1 MPSASSCSAART
13 TSSTLRLWPRCTTST
28 PCPWISRR
36 MMLIAASWPSNRLAA
51 VTKRS
56 GWALA
61 VSRPVSVSEMLLA
74 GVLMAHSTAENG
86 NPSIVARGDF
96 APLARLS
103 WGPRLPVGMIPVYS
117 DPYGHDPRVDRIA
130 TLRSAAAD
138 DAPSPL
144 FELAEALLAEGKVE
158 ESLLLHARSAL
169 AGHDGAQVEYGRML
183 LFGIGCEPD
192 PQLALGWLAQ
202 AESQHHPV
210 ASYWL
215 AWVAMGSVLLP
226 RDERMNQRLR
236 VAVNHDYPPALRAA
250 ALHYGRRPGEAD
262 QKACIHLLERAA
274 RRGDLVAA
282 LLLAERLQRGEGCT
296 AQPQAAAT
304 WRAWL
309 RERQVEPL
317 PPTVAPGPRFDGALL
332 RHREPAPLALE
343 DALDTPPVRLLSSE
357 PRVAQVDAVLSS
369 DECRL
374 LIAMA
379 MLNDPTR
386 GAVVPTLRIDP
397 AQEDLALRV
406 LQLRLARSAQA
417 ELAHAEAIEVERR
430 IPGSPDWRH

>member
-1 MPSASSCSAART
+1 MGAT
-13 TSSTLRLWPRCTTST
+13 F
-28 PCPWISRR
+28 
-36 MMLIAASWPSNRLAA
+36 
-51 VTKRS
+51 VY
-56 GWALA
+56 
-61 VSRPVSVSEMLLA
+61 
-74 GVLMAHSTAENG
+74 
-86 NPSIVARGDF
+86 
-96 APLARLS
+96 
-103 WGPRLPVGMIPVYS
+103 GMIPVYS
-117 DPYGHDPRVDRIA
+117 DPHGSDPRVDRIA

-144 FELAEALLAEGKVE
+144 FELAGALLAEGKLE
-158 ESLLLHARSAL
+158 ESLLLHARAAL

-250 ALHYGRRPGEAD
+250 ALHYGRRPGAAD
-262 QKACIHLLERAA
+262 QAACIHLLERAA

-282 LLLAERLQRGEGCT
+282 LLLAERLQRGEGC
-296 AQPQAAAT
+296 AVQPQAAAS

-317 PPTVAPGPRFDGALL
+317 PPTVAPASRFDGASPG
-332 RHREPAPLALE
+332 HGEPAPLALE
-343 DALDTPPVRLLSSE
+343 DALNTPSPHLLCSE

-379 MLNDPTR
+379 MLNAPGG
-386 GAVVPTLRIDP
+386 GAVVPALRIDP

-430 IPGSPDWRH
+430 IPGSPDWRHRDYLAPDDLARDRPDAGNRRRTLCVCLHAPEAGGGHEFPFGLVETRAIAGSAVVVDNLMADGRPDPYSMHAGIAVERGEQWQATLRLRERRYRPF